1 MKILEKG
8 LLEVFSMSN
17 LDPLVK
23 IENLKKNFGNFTA
36 LNGVSLEVFPG
47 EVHALLGDNGAGK
60 STLIKI
66 LSGVYQPTS
75 GKIFV
80 EGSEVK
86 FSSPRDASNV
96 GIGTV
101 YQDLALNAL
110 TSMTRIFFLGR
121 EQIIGPPPFGILK
134 SKEMNKIAVEEMKK
148 IGIFIS
154 DPEQAVGTMSGGQ
167 RQTLAIARAIYFGAK
182 VLILDEPTSA
192 LGVHQASVVL
202 KYISDS
208 LGTDAEMI
216 VHKFAEEA
224 MYKYLAHAILST
236 KANVPEYL
244 VARFKREKTGPK
256 KISYQHR
263 RNKNRKKLR
272 LA

>member
-80 EGSEVK
+80 EGGEVK

-110 TSMTRIFFLGR
+110 TSMTRNFFLGR

-154 DPEQAVGTMSGGQ
+154 DPEQAVGTLS
-167 RQTLAIARAIYFGAK
+167 
-182 VLILDEPTSA
+182 LI
-192 LGVHQASVVL
+192 H
-202 KYISDS
+202 I
-208 LGTDAEMI
+208 
-216 VHKFAEEA
+216 
-224 MYKYLAHAILST
+224 
-236 KANVPEYL
+236 
-244 VARFKREKTGPK
+244 
-256 KISYQHR
+256 
-263 RNKNRKKLR
+263 
-272 LA
+272 

>member
-1 MKILEKG
+1 MRGGEN
-8 LLEVFSMSN
+8 LL
-17 LDPLVK
+17 LL
-23 IENLKKNFGNFTA
+23 ENLKKNFGNFTA

-110 TSMTRIFFLGR
+110 TSMTRNFFLGR

-182 VLILDEPTSA
+182 VLVLDEPTSA
-192 LGVHQASVVL
+192 LGVHQASMVL
-202 KYISDS
+202 KYIVKAASQGLAVILITHNVHHAYPVGNS
-208 LGTDAEMI
+208 FTVLNRGKSMGTFQKKDI
-216 VHKFAEEA
+216 
-224 MYKYLAHAILST
+224 S
-236 KANVPEYL
+236 
-244 VARFKREKTGPK
+244 REKLLSMMAGGEELD
-256 KISYQHR
+256 
-263 RNKNRKKLR
+263 KLEVELKEMDR
-272 LA
+272 IENN

>member
-1 MKILEKG
+1 
-8 LLEVFSMSN
+8 MSI

-66 LSGVYQPTS
+66 LSGIYQPTS

-101 YQDLALNAL
+101 YQDLALNSL
-110 TSMTRIFFLGR
+110 TSMTRNFFLGR

-192 LGVHQASVVL
+192 LGQKQQMEVL
-202 KYISDS
+202 KTILKVRDLGNIAIILITHNEIHARLVADRFTFLS
-208 LGTDAEMI
+208 LGEVIGTGTPDDLKDNDIKRLMAGGAEI
-216 VHKFAEEA
+216 GDLAAE
-224 MYKYLAHAILST
+224 L
-236 KANVPEYL
+236 
-244 VARFKREKTGPK
+244 KR
-256 KISYQHR
+256 
-263 RNKNRKKLR
+263 
-272 LA
+272 

>member
-1 MKILEKG
+1 MTSK
-8 LLEVFSMSN
+8 S
-17 LDPLVK
+17 PLVK
-23 IENLKKNFGNFTA
+23 VENLGKKFGNFTA
-36 LNGVSLEVFPG
+36 LDGVSLEIYSG

-66 LSGVYQPTS
+66 LSGVYPPTS

-80 EGSEVK
+80 EENEVK

-101 YQDLALNAL
+101 YQDLALNSL
-110 TSMTRIFFLGR
+110 TSMTRNFFLGR
-121 EQIIGPPPFGILK
+121 EQTIGLGPFGILK
-134 SKEMNKIAVEEMKK
+134 TKEMNKIAVEEMKK

-192 LGVHQASVVL
+192 LGQKQQMEVL
-202 KYISDS
+202 KTILKVRGLGNIAIILITHNEIHAKLVADRFTFLS
-208 LGTDAEMI
+208 LGEVIGSGTPKNLKDHDIKRLMAGGAEI
-216 VHKFAEEA
+216 GDLAAELQ
-224 MYKYLAHAILST
+224 K
-236 KANVPEYL
+236 
-244 VARFKREKTGPK
+244 
-256 KISYQHR
+256 
-263 RNKNRKKLR
+263 
-272 LA
+272 

>member
-1 MKILEKG
+1 
-8 LLEVFSMSN
+8 MSI

-110 TSMTRIFFLGR
+110 TSMTRNFFLGR

-202 KYISDS
+202 KYIVKAATSG
-208 LGTDAEMI
+208 LGVILITHN
-216 VHKFAEEA
+216 VH
-224 MYKYLAHAILST
+224 HAYPVGNSFTILNRGKSMGT
-236 KANVPEYL
+236 FEKKDL
-244 VARFKREKTGPK
+244 SREKLLSMMAGGEELDKLEVELKEIDRTSK
-256 KISYQHR
+256 K
-263 RNKNRKKLR
+263 
-272 LA
+272 